1 MYFVAI
7 LSTLQHLSFINLNK
21 ADIKVLKYP
30 NTILLKAVHISV
42 KSFHLDPPFR
52 EKLYPVYTYSQLN
65 VKQILHITFW

>member
-7 LSTLQHLSFINLNK
+7 LSTLQHHSIINLNK
-21 ADIKVLKYP
+21 ADYP